1 MLSTAAAINDDSRK
15 TESDI
20 NPQVFPPGPKSS
32 FFGLKLH
39 VASRRDPL
47 GFMERL
53 AHEYGDVV
61 RFTIG
66 RRPVFLLNHPEHV
79 KGVLLSHYANF
90 TKGRGIVRRN
100 NFLGEGLLTSEG
112 TFHRRQRQS
121 TKPAF
126 DHERLFGYGDTMTR
140 LAAETSDSWRH
151 RGNLDVLQTMRK
163 LTLPIASQTLFGT
176 SVEKDHQRIIAAFGT
191 GLGAFRSFKSPF
203 TQLADRF
210 ALTQAGQLR
219 RARLD
224 LESMMSR
231 IIAERRSDAHDRGDL
246 LSLLMSR
253 APDEDERLRADDQI
267 RDEAITLFIGGFENI
282 ATTLS
287 WTWYLL
293 AQHPEVEAKLHREL
307 DGVLGGR
314 LPTAAD
320 LPQLRY
326 TRMVLEES
334 MRVYPPVPRL
344 VRTAIRNYEVG
355 SYMLPAGALVVVS
368 QYLMHRDSRYYP
380 EPLRFDPERWTS
392 EARAMRPAYSYF
404 PFGGGPRRC
413 IGEGFAY
420 LEGILLLATLASRWR
435 LSLTSQEPIG
445 MIATHFLH
453 PRGTLTMKVENRGT

>member
-1 MLSTAAAINDDSRK
+1 MSSTVAAIDEDSRK
-15 TESDI
+15 IESET
-20 NPQVFPPGPKSS
+20 NPHIFPPGPKSS
-32 FFGLKLH
+32 FLGLKLQA
-39 VASRRDPL
+39 ASRRDPL
-47 GFMERL
+47 GFMEGL
-53 AHEYGDVV
+53 ARDYGDVV

-90 TKGRGIVRRN
+90 QKGRGIVRRN

-112 TFHRRQRQS
+112 DFHRRQRQS

-126 DHERLFGYGDTMTR
+126 DHERFFGYGETMTK
-140 LAAETSDSWRH
+140 LAAEASESWRH
-151 RGNLDVLQTMRK
+151 GDRFDVLPTMRK

-191 GLGAFRSFKSPF
+191 GLSSFRSFKSPF
-203 TQLADRF
+203 TRLADRF
-210 ALTQAGQLR
+210 SLIQPGRLR
-219 RARLD
+219 RAQLD
-224 LESMMSR
+224 LESMISR
-231 IIAERRSDAHDRGDL
+231 IIAERRTAGDDRGDL
-246 LSLLMSR
+246 LSLLLSR
-253 APDEDERLRADDQI
+253 STDEDERLTADHQI

-282 ATTLS
+282 ATTLT

-293 AQHPEVEAKLHREL
+293 AQHPEVQTRLHREL

-344 VRTAIRNYEVG
+344 VRTALSNYQVG
-355 SYMLPAGALVVVS
+355 SYTMPAGTLVVVS

-392 EARAMRPAYSYF
+392 EARATRPAYSYF

-420 LEGILLLATLASRWR
+420 LEGILLLATLASRWK
-435 LSLTSQEPIG
+435 LSLTSPEPVG

-453 PRGTLTMKVENRGT
+453 PRGTLTMKVESRGN